1 MTEQEKQY
9 LNKRLGE
16 LYQQRVDLK
25 VKIRKLDKEIKS
37 IENKIQG
44 AKENE

>member
-9 LNKRLGE
+9 LNKRLSE

-37 IENKIQG
+37 IENKMQG
-44 AKENE
+44 ANGNE

>member
-9 LNKRLGE
+9 LNKRLSE

-37 IENKIQG
+37 IENKMQG
-44 AKENE
+44 ADRNE

>member
-9 LNKRLGE
+9 LNKRLSE
-16 LYQQRVDLK
+16 LYQKRVDLK

-37 IENKIQG
+37 IENKMQG
-44 AKENE
+44 ANRNE

>member
-9 LNKRLGE
+9 LNKRLSE

-37 IENKIQG
+37 IENKMQG
-44 AKENE
+44 ANRNE

>member
-9 LNKRLGE
+9 LNKRLSE

-44 AKENE
+44 AKEND

>member
-9 LNKRLGE
+9 LNKRLNE

-37 IENKIQG
+37 IENKMQG
-44 AKENE
+44 ANRNE